1 MPKQVG
7 DCKGQ
12 FKGLGLKDG
21 GQGRDSDLSNTVK
34 AMTILS
40 LAYTPLTSV
49 SRAFFIKWVQQK
61 AHSIITILALAFLR
75 QNLYF

>member
-7 DCKGQ
+7 DCEGQ

-21 GQGRDSDLSNTVK
+21 RQGRDSDLSNTVK
-34 AMTILS
+34 AMTIIS
-40 LAYTPLTSV
+40 LAYAPLTSV

-61 AHSIITILALAFLR
+61 ST
-75 QNLYF
+75 